1 MSASSTAQS
10 QTSVSSRI
18 KSFLPILD
26 WLPKYKKEWLR
37 WDVIAAL
44 TVWALLVPE
53 GMAYAGI
60 AGMPPE
66 TGLYAAMLALVGYAI
81 FGTSKHLNVGPSSTV
96 AALSFAVI
104 APLAPV
110 GSDEFIALTIT
121 LAILT
126 GIVLFLSGLLRLG
139 VLADF
144 LSKPVLGGF
153 VVGLAITIAVGQLD
167 KILGYE
173 PREANDFIPEIL
185 VLLTD
190 IGKIHWATFVVGA
203 VSLALLFLMHKY
215 TPKIPAA
222 ITVVFLAIV
231 VSSIFNFEEHGIH
244 VVGEIPAGLP
254 DIGLPDGITLQDVFA
269 LIPGAVAIALVGF
282 AESVAAARS
291 YATKYGYE
299 VDANQEMVALGVSN
313 VCSGVSQAFVV
324 DGSLSRSAAG
334 DGAGSKSQMASILL
348 AVFVFITILFLTP
361 LFYNLPEATLG
372 AIVIHAVWHLIDF
385 KKLQGYY
392 KIRHLDFYAAV
403 TAMIGVLLLG
413 ILQGLLL
420 AVFLSLIGLLVAA
433 KTPHVAIL
441 GRSTEDNAFH
451 SLEYQP
457 EGEIIPGLIIFRFD
471 DQIFFANAP
480 NFREHIRDLVADN
493 PDTRWILVDAES
505 VNRIDITGTDM
516 LHDLKNELARA
527 NIELHFARVKT
538 YVYDIMSRAG
548 LDEEFTF
555 YHSVHSGVDAYLAQQ
570 EEANGTD

>member
-291 YATKYGYE
+291 YA
-299 VDANQEMVALGVSN
+299 
-313 VCSGVSQAFVV
+313 
-324 DGSLSRSAAG
+324 
-334 DGAGSKSQMASILL
+334 
-348 AVFVFITILFLTP
+348 
-361 LFYNLPEATLG
+361 
-372 AIVIHAVWHLIDF
+372 
-385 KKLQGYY
+385 
-392 KIRHLDFYAAV
+392 
-403 TAMIGVLLLG
+403 
-413 ILQGLLL
+413 
-420 AVFLSLIGLLVAA
+420 
-433 KTPHVAIL
+433 
-441 GRSTEDNAFH
+441 
-451 SLEYQP
+451 
-457 EGEIIPGLIIFRFD
+457 
-471 DQIFFANAP
+471 
-480 NFREHIRDLVADN
+480 
-493 PDTRWILVDAES
+493 
-505 VNRIDITGTDM
+505 
-516 LHDLKNELARA
+516 
-527 NIELHFARVKT
+527 
-538 YVYDIMSRAG
+538 
-548 LDEEFTF
+548 
-555 YHSVHSGVDAYLAQQ
+555 
-570 EEANGTD
+570 

>member
-1 MSASSTAQS
+1 MSANSATQAQSTA
-10 QTSVSSRI
+10 SRI
-18 KSFLPILD
+18 KSFVPILD

-44 TVWALLVPE
+44 TIWALLVPE

-96 AALSFAVI
+96 AALSFAVV
-104 APLAPV
+104 APLAAV

-126 GIVLFLSGLLRLG
+126 GIILFISGLIRLG

-173 PREANDFIPEIL
+173 PRDTNDFVPEIL
-185 VLLTD
+185 VLLAD
-190 IGKIHWATFVVGA
+190 IGNIHWPTFMVGT
-203 VSLALLFLMHKY
+203 VSLALLFLMHKF

-222 ITVVFLAIV
+222 ITVVFLAIILSAV
-231 VSSIFNFEEHGIH
+231 FNFEEYGIH
-244 VVGEIPAGLP
+244 IVGEIPAGLP
-254 DIGLPDGITLQDVFA
+254 HLGLPSGITLQDIYL
-269 LIPGAVAIALVGF
+269 LIPGAIAIALVGF

-291 YATKYGYE
+291 YATKYSYE
-299 VDANQEMVALGVSN
+299 VDANQEMLALGVSN
-313 VCSGVSQAFVV
+313 VCSGFSQAFVV

-334 DGAGSKSQMASILL
+334 DGAGSKSQMASLLL
-348 AVFVFITILFLTP
+348 AAFVFITVLFLTP
-361 LFYNLPEATLG
+361 LFYSLPEATLG

-385 KKLQGYY
+385 IKLRGYY
-392 KIRHLDFYAAV
+392 KIRHLDFYAALA
-403 TAMIGVLLLG
+403 AMIGVLLLG

-420 AVFLSLIGLLVAA
+420 AVFLSLLGLLVAA
-433 KTPHVAIL
+433 KSPHVAVL
-441 GRSTEDNAFH
+441 GKVPDENVYH
-451 SLEYQP
+451 SLEYYP
-457 EGEIIPGLIIFRFD
+457 NAKTWPGLVIFRFD

-480 NFREHIRDLVADN
+480 NFRAHIRGLVADN
-493 PDTRWILVDAES
+493 PDTRWILIDAEA
-505 VNRIDITGTDM
+505 VNKIDITGIDM
-516 LHDLKNELARA
+516 LHDLGNELAKE
-527 NIELHFARVKT
+527 NIQLHFARVKT
-538 YVYDIMSRAG
+538 YVYDIMSRAD
-548 LDEEFTF
+548 LDKEFSF
-555 YHSVHSGVDAYLAQQ
+555 YPSVQSGVDAYLALQ
-570 EEANGTD
+570 ESNNSAG